1 MYYDFF
7 GFREPPFS
15 ISPDPRY
22 LYLSERHK
30 EALAHLMYGIQGQGG
45 FIVITG
51 EVGTGK
57 TTVSRCFIE
66 NVPDHVDIALILNP
80 KLSARELLSSICD
93 ELGIRHPAGSSI
105 KRLIDLINADLLAA
119 HAAGRHKVLM
129 IDEAQNLSAEVL
141 EQLRLLTNLE
151 TAEKKL
157 LQIVL
162 LGQPELQDILARP
175 ELRQLAQ
182 RVTARYHLD
191 ALEPSELPAYLR
203 YRLSV
208 AGQRGDLFSP
218 AAVRKL
224 YRLSGGVPRLIN
236 LISDRA
242 LLGAYAAGEHR
253 IEASQIKVAAKE
265 VLGAQRA
272 ANRRPSSVLYR
283 YGPLAASLL
292 VAIVLTWSW
301 LGKSPL
307 DADTRTL
314 DASLETAPAQAPAA
328 QQPDQAV
335 SGTVERGPEQTP
347 DPLAAAVPPS
357 GPKPPSGGPSAPLI
371 VQTQVTAAT
380 APPSISAE
388 NPFDALPPFD
398 PANSTFSLG
407 EAYRAL
413 FETWGVDY
421 QPAQRPVACDFAE
434 SQGLRCLHRQGSW
447 RSLERLNRPAILELR
462 ELSGNSRYI
471 TLLVVDGEI
480 VTLATAQGERQ
491 VRKDD
496 IERFWLGDYS
506 LLWRL
511 PPYLAGNADGGAS
524 AVTAGVWLSAQM
536 MQVIGLHARDAAE
549 REAVEAMELTD
560 QIRWYQQRKGLTVDG
575 IAGAMTLIQLND
587 DLNPAVPALVSGQE
601 RD

>member
-15 ISPDPRY
+15 IAPDPRY

-66 NVPDHVDIALILNP
+66 NVPDYVDIALILNP

-175 ELRQLAQ
+175 ELRQLSQ

-191 ALEPSELPAYLR
+191 AIERSELPAYLR

-208 AGQRGDLFSP
+208 AGQRADLFSP
-218 AAVRKL
+218 GAVRTL
-224 YRLSGGVPRLIN
+224 HRLSGGVPRLIN

-253 IEASQIKVAAKE
+253 VEARHIKRAAKE
-265 VLGAQRA
+265 VRGPFRGSRRSTLSPFQRYA
-272 ANRRPSSVLYR
+272 S
-283 YGPLAASLL
+283 LAASVL
-292 VAIVLTWSW
+292 VALVLTWSW
-301 LGKSPL
+301 LERSPL
-307 DADTRTL
+307 DADAGTL
-314 DASLETAPAQAPAA
+314 DVPLFGEIERDEAQPEAPEPVTPEPAPEASL
-328 QQPDQAV
+328 
-335 SGTVERGPEQTP
+335 PE
-347 DPLAAAVPPS
+347 PPS
-357 GPKPPSGGPSAPLI
+357 SVAPE
-371 VQTQVTAAT
+371 VPATAAIT
-380 APPSISAE
+380 QPAISPE
-388 NPFDALPPFD
+388 NPFDALPVFD
-398 PANSTFSLG
+398 PASSAMTSG
-407 EAYRAL
+407 DAYRAL
-413 FETWGVDY
+413 FQAWGVDY
-421 QPAQRPVACDFAE
+421 QVENQPIACDFAE
-434 SQGLRCLHRQGSW
+434 QQGLRCLHRQGSW
-447 RSLERLNRPAILELR
+447 RSLERLNRPALLELR
-462 ELSGNSRYI
+462 ELNGDSRYV
-471 TLLVVDGEI
+471 TLLAVDGEI
-480 VTLATAQGERQ
+480 VTLATATGERQ

-506 LLWRL
+506 ILWRL
-511 PPYLAGNADGGAS
+511 PPYLANGSGSGAGETE
-524 AVTAGVWLSAQM
+524 AVWLSAQL
-536 MQVIGLHARDAAE
+536 MQVIGLHARDPEE
-549 REAVEAMELTD
+549 RARVESMSLA
-560 QIRWYQQRKGLTVDG
+560 QQVRWYQQRKGLTVDG
-575 IAGAMTLIQLND
+575 IPGAMTLIQLND
-587 DLNPAVPALVSGQE
+587 DLNPGVPDLVSRGGQG
-601 RD
+601 